1 MFKRFFLF
9 SAMGLIFIF
18 IFNSCEKKTEVAEAP
33 ETEEITVAL
42 TPSNQEIKREFF
54 TLKLSDLKI
63 IKTIN
68 KSTKELTTTP
78 SLKGSLK
85 ISNNSTNILD
95 IKEITIQYIDIS
107 GNPIL
112 FKDGEKKAKV
122 SFYGGGAIQPEK
134 DFETTLDVKVPMA
147 AEKEKSINKIRTHV
161 VYIPTPLKS
170 ESMDVPIK
178 IEK

>member
-18 IFNSCEKKTEVAEAP
+18 IFNSCENKTEVAEAP

-42 TPSNQEIKREFF
+42 TPSNQEIKGELF

-68 KSTKELTTTP
+68 KSRKELTTTP

-95 IKEITIQYIDIS
+95 IKEMTIQYIDIS
-107 GNPIL
+107 GSPIP
-112 FKDGEKKAKV
+112 FKDGKKKAKV
-122 SFYGGGAIQPEK
+122 SFYGSGGIQPEK

-147 AEKEKSINKIRTHV
+147 AVKDKSIKKIRTHV
-161 VYIPTPLKS
+161 VYIPIPLKR
-170 ESMDVPIK
+170 ESMDVLLK
-178 IEK
+178 ME